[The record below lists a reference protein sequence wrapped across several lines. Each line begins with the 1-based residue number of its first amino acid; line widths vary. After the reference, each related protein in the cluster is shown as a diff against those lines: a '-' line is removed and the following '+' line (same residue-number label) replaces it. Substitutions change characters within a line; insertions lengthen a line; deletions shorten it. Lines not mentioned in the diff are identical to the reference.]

1 MITFRQE
8 GDFSKLNTFFER
20 LKGILDWSIL
30 DKYGVAG
37 VEALSSATPVES
49 GKTAESW
56 SYSIERK
63 KNSVA
68 IVFSNS
74 NTTKDGT
81 PIAILIQYGHATK
94 NGGFVEGIDFI
105 NPAIVPI
112 FEEIANAAWMEVTSL

>member
-37 VEALSSATPVES
+37 VEALSSATPIES

-68 IVFSNS
+68 IVFYNS